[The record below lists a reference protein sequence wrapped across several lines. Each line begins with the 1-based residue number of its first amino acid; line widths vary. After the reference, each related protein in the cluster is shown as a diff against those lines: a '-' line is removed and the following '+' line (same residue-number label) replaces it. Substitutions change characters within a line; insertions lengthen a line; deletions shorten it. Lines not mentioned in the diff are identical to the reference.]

1 MIWRCGR
8 LGKLRLK
15 NADDAFDESS
25 CQFGRRRLGD
35 MVLILGGCAMAD
47 GVRAVTKVP
56 LYRILF
62 FCLLLLSLLPCCKEL
77 LSFRQGLGQVRQS
90 DCFWKNS
97 RQRRYPR
104 SSLHPPISCSVVIVI
119 HPPRSSLC
127 TLIQRSRLLIVSPLL
142 PRHRRHSSD

>member
-47 GVRAVTKVP
+47 GVRAVSKVP

-62 FCLLLLSLLPCCKEL
+62 FCLLLLSFLPCCKEFFL
-77 LSFRQGLGQVRQS
+77 FVKVLDRSDRVIAFGRIAGSADIPVRLSI
-90 DCFWKNS
+90 
-97 RQRRYPR
+97 RRSPALW
-104 SSLHPPISCSVVIVI
+104 SS
-119 HPPRSSLC
+119 
-127 TLIQRSRLLIVSPLL
+127 
-142 PRHRRHSSD
+142 